1 MMDIKRIKPQN
12 SQVQS
17 FLPASNERAI
27 FNESIKKKPMPAE
40 KIIWGIF
47 LIIAFLGISYGIFI
61 ISKVY
66 LTSKKVSLSDES
78 VSFLGTIKSFAKPTS
93 ISNLKGAETGRINV
107 LLLGI
112 AGKGKP
118 GQNLTDTII
127 ILSINTKTNQVALL
141 SIPRDLYVEV
151 PEGHFWTKI
160 NSVYQYGINSSPK
173 DESAQINP
181 LPEVVKDL
189 TSLEMNYYAVL
200 NFDGFKKMIDSIGGI
215 NVVSEKDLYDSRY
228 PGPNYSYETF
238 ELEKGLHQMD
248 GETALKY
255 ARVRHG
261 DPEGDFGR
269 AKRQQQVMQS
279 FKNKFFSIGTF
290 LNVFALNSFLNAL
303 GDNLKTNV
311 STDEMGSFLE
321 LSKKLDTQNI
331 NNMVLDAWNKDSLL
345 KISRSAREA
354 VGASALVPRIGNY
367 NEIQE
372 LAQDIFDL
380 NKIKRK
386 REEISKE
393 NASVII
399 VNQSG
404 DYSLTEKIKKLLS
417 VNFDYKNI
425 KVKNTTDKTIA
436 DKTLVY
442 DLTGGTKLF
451 TLDELVKKLPARL
464 ATPANDA
471 SHSDA
476 DWQSVAGGPASVDED
491 VPENIRRL
499 ASPAKKSAETSLENE
514 GSADLPI
521 VVVLGKDLVEI
532 YNIEEGTVEDLESAR
547 DNEESLNLNY
557 Q

>member
-1 MMDIKRIKPQN
+1 MDIKRIRPKINPR
-12 SQVQS
+12 QS
-17 FLPASNERAI
+17 SPDFNERAD
-27 FNESIKKKPMPAE
+27 FFESPPRKQPKPEFRISSQKNSSLWKKIAL
-40 KIIWGIF
+40 WF
-47 LIIAFLGISYGIFI
+47 LLIIMLLGISYGIFI
-61 ISKVY
+61 TSKVY
-66 LTSKKVSLSDES
+66 VVSKKIGLSDKNT
-78 VSFLGTIKSFAKPTS
+78 SFLGTIKSFTSPTS
-93 ISNLKGAETGRINV
+93 ISNFKGAETGRINI

-173 DESAQINP
+173 DETAQIDP
-181 LPEVVKDL
+181 LMEVVKDL
-189 TSLEMNYYAVL
+189 TSLDINYYAVL

-215 NVVSEKDLYDSRY
+215 NVVNEKDLYDSQY

-279 FKNKFFSIGTF
+279 FKNKFFSVGTF
-290 LNVFALNSFLNAL
+290 LNVFALNNFLNAL
-303 GDNLKTNV
+303 GDNLKTNI
-311 STDEMGSFLE
+311 STDEIGSFLE
-321 LSKKLDTQNI
+321 LSKKLDTQNV

-345 KISRSAREA
+345 KISRSIRET

-367 NEIQE
+367 SEIQE

-393 NASVII
+393 NASVMI

-404 DYSLTEKIKKLLS
+404 DYSLVEKIRKLLS

-425 KVKNTTDKTIA
+425 KVKNATDKTVA
-436 DKTLVY
+436 DKTFVY

-451 TLDELVKKLPARL
+451 TLDELVKKLPAHL
-464 ATPANDA
+464 A
-471 SHSDA
+471 S
-476 DWQSVAGGPASVDED
+476 D

-499 ASPAKKSAETSLENE
+499 VNPAKKSAETSLENNE
-514 GSADLPI
+514 SADLPI

-532 YNIEEGTVEDLESAR
+532 YNIEEGTIQDLENSR
-547 DNEESLNLNY
+547 DNEEMINFKK
-557 Q
+557 